1 MQGIKK
7 RIFSLITN
15 KSLDYDD
22 ISSNASNNVLG
33 FIVDPLKCISNN
45 SLVQGVFL
53 DEMKIARFMPIFKV
67 GDKEN
72 VVNCR
77 PIFILLYFSKILE
90 RIMYNRVSLYLTEND
105 LLYNKQF
112 GFQTGHSTDHT
123 IVQLVDQIHD
133 IFNKNI

>member
-45 SLVQGVFL
+45 SLVQGIFL
-53 DEMKIARFMPIFKV
+53 DEMKIAQFMLIFKV

-77 PIFILLYFSKILE
+77 PISILLYFSKILE

>member
-7 RIFSLITN
+7 GIFSLITN